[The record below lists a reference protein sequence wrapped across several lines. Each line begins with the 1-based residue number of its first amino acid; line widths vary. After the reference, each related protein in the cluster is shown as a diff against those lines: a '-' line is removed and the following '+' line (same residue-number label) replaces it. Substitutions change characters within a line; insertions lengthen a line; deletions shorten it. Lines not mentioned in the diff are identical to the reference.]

1 MAAATAILTVN
12 AYPNGVDNTQRRQ
25 ALSGLCALS
34 VGGTY
39 PPNGVPINWA
49 ALLDGNGG
57 SGAFILDGPA
67 TVGTGSVFFFS
78 QTARNGANTNYS
90 YLYDY
95 VHGTLAIFLGGTEVT
110 TGNPISTDIIGFNVE
125 FARS

>member
-1 MAAATAILTVN
+1 MASATATLTVN

-39 PPNGVPINWA
+39 PANGVPVNWA
-49 ALLDGNGG
+49 ALLDGNAG
-57 SGAFILDGPA
+57 GAFILDGPA
-67 TVGTGSVFFFS
+67 VPVTGSVFFFS
-78 QTARNGANTNYS
+78 QTARNGANTNYT
-90 YLYDY
+90 YVYDY
-95 VHGTLAIFLGGTEVT
+95 VHGTLAIFLGGTELAAAAA
-110 TGNPISTDIIGFNVE
+110 ISTDIIGFNVE